1 MALYGKHDN
10 VGSYEFWSAVLQH
23 STRKPSNE
31 LAMFRFL
38 RFFAKIL
45 VFLGLGL
52 AFANQ
57 PAGWVL
63 GCLAAGAVGVVAAA
77 LGEDVTAYQRL
88 AAAVEAHARRH
99 GLPYDAAQA
108 LARFVRPK
116 ALVALAFVAALGM
129 AGFSFLMAESPTLVV
144 TAWSVL
150 MMGAFAGGA
159 VWAARR
165 FAGEKA
171 TWEALAACL
180 GLTYAFDPTTYA
192 PTMAGAFRGREV
204 FAGVQRRRW
213 RRGYRCFG
221 TRDINTTC
229 ITVAAALP
237 SSLPSP
243 LMRRRKRLPP
253 WLAAA
258 LEARPGL
265 LTRLN
270 AALPYLWL
278 MSDDMTLKLQWAG
291 GVLDCA
297 TLHFLLTLAC
307 DLADFLESR
316 H

>member
-1 MALYGKHDN
+1 
-10 VGSYEFWSAVLQH
+10 
-23 STRKPSNE
+23 
-31 LAMFRFL
+31 MFRFL
-38 RFFAKIL
+38 RSAATLL

-52 AFANQ
+52 AFADQ

-77 LGEDVTAYQRL
+77 LGEDVTAYRRL

-99 GLPYDAAQA
+99 GIPYDAAQA
-108 LARFVRPK
+108 LARFARPK
-116 ALVALAFVAALGM
+116 ALAALAFAAVLGM
-129 AGFSFLMAESPTLVV
+129 AGLSFLMAESPTLVV

-150 MMGAFAGGA
+150 MVGAFAGAA
-159 VWAARR
+159 VWTVRR

-171 TWEALAACL
+171 AWEALAACL
-180 GLTYAFDPTTYA
+180 GLTYAFDPTAYV
-192 PTMAGAFRGREV
+192 PTLTGVFRGREV
-204 FAGVQRRRW
+204 FAGIQRRRW

-229 ITVAAALP
+229 ITVAASVPPLP
-237 SSLPSP
+237 A
-243 LMRRRKRLPP
+243 MAVVRGQKRLPP
-253 WLAAA
+253 ALAAA
-258 LEARPGL
+258 LEARPDL

-278 MSDDMTLKLQWAG
+278 TSDDTALKLQWT
-291 GVLDCA
+291 GVVQDCA

-307 DLADFLESR
+307 DLAAFLESR